1 MKSTSRLSETPWYE
15 YLILFIFIVVVV
27 YVGIDLRVLTGYS
40 KFFDKDYID
49 AYGSLIGG
57 LAGAIG
63 IYYLYNTL
71 RSQNESQQLS
81 SFENRYIQMITFH
94 RDMTKELR
102 IENTT
107 EFVNAKT
114 DGSAACSMVLTMVD
128 QARTIVASFIKDKE
142 VKELYKNEKEYNAD
156 CELWGKD
163 NLLLRNEINIAYL
176 ITFIGVSSINMPLLK
191 SILKKRYSDDF
202 SNSIVDRFQLILK
215 GEHNDIEKNDPVGR
229 AEDKMKDEKKYT
241 GIQDVLGNY
250 FRLLYNTI
258 GYLHEQKWID
268 KEDRYTYAK
277 MLRCQLTDNEEVL
290 LFYNSLSDFG
300 MDWEYNGDKDKRLIT
315 EYQLIKNIAIHI
327 DEAKRF
333 YPKVEYE
340 KL

>member
-15 YLILFIFIVVVV
+15 YLIIVVFIGIAV
-27 YVGIDLRVLTGYS
+27 YVGIDLCVFTGYS

-49 AYGSLIGG
+49 GYGSLIGG
-57 LAGAIG
+57 LAGVIG

-71 RSQNESQQLS
+71 KSQNESQQLS

-94 RDMTKELR
+94 RDMTKDLR

-107 EFVNAKT
+107 EFLNAKT
-114 DGSAACSMVLTMVD
+114 DGSAACRMVRTMVD
-128 QARTIVASFIKDKE
+128 QARTIVASFIRDKE
-142 VKELYKNEKEYNAD
+142 VKDLYKNEEEYNAD
-156 CELWGKD
+156 CDLWGKD
-163 NLLLRNEINIAYL
+163 NLALRTEINIAYL
-176 ITFIGVSSINMPLLK
+176 ITFIGVSSINLPLLK
-191 SILKKRYSDDF
+191 SILKRRYSDDF
-202 SNSIVDRFQLILK
+202 SNTIIDRFQLILK
-215 GEHNDIEKNDPVGR
+215 GEQNDILKKDPVAR
-229 AEDKMKDEKKYT
+229 AEDKIKDEKKYA
-241 GIQDVLGNY
+241 GVQDVLGNY

-268 KEDRYTYAK
+268 REDRYTYAK
-277 MLRCQLTDNEEVL
+277 MLRCQLTDNEEIL

-300 MDWEYNGDKDKRLIT
+300 TDWEYNGDKDKSLIT
-315 EYQLIKNIAIHI
+315 EYQLIKNISKHV

-333 YPKVEYE
+333 YPKVAYE

>member
-15 YLILFIFIVVVV
+15 YCIIIIFIAIAA
-27 YVGIDLRVLTGYS
+27 YVGIDLCVFTGYS

-49 AYGSLIGG
+49 GYGSLIGG

-71 RSQNESQQLS
+71 KSQNESQQLS

-107 EFVNAKT
+107 EFVSAKT

-128 QARTIVASFIKDKE
+128 QARSIVASFIKDKE
-142 VKELYKNEKEYNAD
+142 VKKLYKNDNEYNAD
-156 CELWGKD
+156 CSLWGKD
-163 NLLLRNEINIAYL
+163 NLQLRTEINIAYL
-176 ITFIGVSSINMPLLK
+176 ITFIGVSSINLPLLK
-191 SILKKRYSDDF
+191 SILEKRYSDDF
-202 SNSIVDRFQLILK
+202 SNSVIDRFLLILK
-215 GEHNDIEKNDPVGR
+215 GEHNDIVKNDPVAR
-229 AEDKMKDEKKYT
+229 AEDVVKDEKKYA
-241 GIQDVLGNY
+241 GVQDVLGNY
-250 FRLLYNTI
+250 FRLLYNTV

-300 MDWEYNGDKDKRLIT
+300 IDWEYNGDKGKSLIT
-315 EYQLIKNIAIHI
+315 EYQLIKNISMHV

-333 YPKVEYE
+333 YPNIAFE